1 MSEKDEWV
9 WGQAV
14 NEKER
19 RERRQ
24 RRGDQGGEEE
34 RKRIDRDGVAGAKRD
49 R

>member
-14 NEKER
+14 NEKEWRERVTEAGTKEGRR
-19 RERRQ
+19 RES
-24 RRGDQGGEEE
+24 
-34 RKRIDRDGVAGAKRD
+34 IDRDGVAGAKRD

>member
-19 RERRQ
+19 RERVTEAWTKEG
-24 RRGDQGGEEE
+24 RRRE
-34 RKRIDRDGVAGAKRD
+34 RV
-49 R
+49 